1 MVGIACQGW
10 LLVRRMNSK
19 AKNFRRRAEDHDEED
34 ANGNGNENLV
44 IKPLPSKTQ
53 KPSKQKPSN
62 RPAQGSNLLSFA
74 DDDGIARKDKP
85 KQKQTS
91 SRPPPP
97 RNLLSFDADEDGGTE
112 QGFQKMK
119 KKTGLGVAHG
129 SAHKIA
135 PSKDRSAPPTV
146 PAITS
151 NVQPQA
157 GEYTKEK
164 LLELQ
169 KNTKSLGG
177 SKPQPL
183 AESNKPSETVVVLKG
198 LVKPSGEGNGLGLNE
213 EKLKG
218 EKFRPEKDDVE
229 DSLGLKGIDTDDV
242 GIPDQATINAIRAK
256 RERLRKARAAPDY
269 IPLDG
274 ARMSVHGG
282 ELLKDGADSS
292 DDEVEI
298 HGRLAM
304 LGDKPSDL
312 KKGVFESLERGTG
325 NLSLRVDREHGDED
339 EDDEDKR
346 WEEEQFRKGFGKRV
360 DDASNRGTAPQAPA
374 AGISAPA
381 STSAPG
387 SFQVSPMVGYAG
399 SAYAAVPPPNWP
411 IDGSRS
417 AEVMSLSQHAEV
429 ATRALQESLQRL
441 RETQGRTQADLHR
454 ADENLSASLM
464 NITVLEKS
472 LASAGEKYVFMQKFR
487 DFIAVI
493 CEFLKDKAPYI
504 EELEEQ
510 MQRLHEERATA
521 IVERRAADDADEMA
535 EVEAAINAA
544 KLVLSK
550 GAGTATAAAAA
561 AAAQAAAA
569 AAREGS
575 NLPPQ
580 LDEFGRDVNLQKR
593 TDLKRRD
600 EARKQR
606 RSRSASKKAASFAS
620 NGNAN
625 QHIEGESSSDES
637 DSDCRAYQSS
647 RDELLQT
654 ADQIF
659 SDAAEE
665 FSKLSLVK
673 ERFEG
678 WKKLFSSTYRDA
690 YMSLSAPAI
699 FSPYVRL
706 ELLKWDP
713 LYEDAD
719 LNNMQWHTL
728 LFDYGMP
735 ENASDFEP
743 DDADADL
750 VPGLVEKV
758 ALPILHHEVAH
769 CWDRLSTKGTK
780 NAVSAVQVILTYI
793 PPSNEALQEL
803 LAAVRMRLAEA
814 VAELQVPNW
823 SIPVMNAVS
832 QAARIA
838 AYKFGMSVRLLKNI
852 GLWKGILAMP
862 VLEQLA
868 LDELLCGK
876 VLPHLRNIVQNI
888 HDAITRT
895 ERVVAALLGVWT
907 GPNYCGELSCKLLP
921 LVEYIVTLGKELEKK
936 QALGAS
942 TEDIS
947 GLARRLK
954 KMLVELNEYDKARR
968 ILKTFQLKEAL

>member
-1 MVGIACQGW
+1 
-10 LLVRRMNSK
+10 MNK
-19 AKNFRRRAEDHDEED
+19 AKNFRRRAEEHDDED
-34 ANGNGNENLV
+34 TNGNGSENLV
-44 IKPLPSKTQ
+44 IKPLSSKTQ
-53 KPSKQKPSN
+53 KPGKEKPSS
-62 RPAQGSNLLSFA
+62 RPAPGSHLLSFA
-74 DDDGIARKDKP
+74 DDGGITKKDKS
-85 KQKQTS
+85 KQKQPS

-97 RNLLSFDADEDGGTE
+97 RSLLSFDADEDGGAE
-112 QGFQKMK
+112 QGFQRTK
-119 KKTGLGVAHG
+119 KKTGLGVGHG

-135 PSKDRSAPPTV
+135 PSKDRGAAPTTPS
-146 PAITS
+146 ITS

-183 AESNKPSETVVVLKG
+183 AESNKASETVVVLKG
-198 LVKPSGEGNGLGLNE
+198 LVKPSGEGNGLGLDE

-218 EKFRPEKDDVE
+218 EKFRAEKDDVE
-229 DSLGLKGIDTDDV
+229 DSLVLKGIDTAGV

-274 ARMSVHGG
+274 ARISAHGG
-282 ELLKDGADSS
+282 ELLKDGVDSS

-325 NLSLRVDREHGDED
+325 NLSLRGDIEHGDED

-360 DDASNRGTAPQAPA
+360 DDASNRVTASQVPA
-374 AGISAPA
+374 AGVSAPA

-387 SFQVSPMVGYAG
+387 SFQVAQTVGYT
-399 SAYAAVPPPNWP
+399 AAPPQNWP
-411 IDGSRS
+411 IAGSRS
-417 AEVMSLSQHAEV
+417 AEVMSLSQHADV

-441 RETQGRTQADLHR
+441 RETHGRTKADLHR
-454 ADENLSASLM
+454 TDENLSASLM

-521 IVERRAADDADEMA
+521 IVERRAADDADERA

-569 AAREGS
+569 AAREGT

-593 TDLKRRD
+593 ADMKRRD

-606 RSRSASKKAASFAS
+606 RARAASKKAASFAA

-625 QHIEGESSSDES
+625 QYIEGESSSDES

-654 ADQIF
+654 ADQVF

-665 FSKLSLVK
+665 YSKLSIVK

-678 WKKLFSSTYRDA
+678 WKRLFSSTYRDA

-735 ENASDFEP
+735 ENANDFEP
-743 DDADADL
+743 EDADADL

-780 NAVSAVQVILTYI
+780 NAVSAVQVILNYI
-793 PPSNEALQEL
+793 PASNEALQEL

-823 SIPVMNAVS
+823 SIPVTNAVS

-852 GLWKGILAMP
+852 ALWKDILAMP

-895 ERVVAALLGVWT
+895 ERVVAALFGVWT
-907 GPNYCGELSCKLLP
+907 GPNYSGELSCKLLP

-936 QALGAS
+936 QARGAS

-954 KMLVELNEYDKARR
+954 KMLVELNEYDKARC